1 MGGGIARE
9 VKAEA
14 ESQECWHYR
23 GVEKGAYKVGRNG
36 SGQGFGAV
44 LQLGYTSWK
53 VGSSYS

>member
-1 MGGGIARE
+1 MGAGIARE

-23 GVEKGAYKVGRNG
+23 GVEKGACKIGRNG

-53 VGSSYS
+53 VGSS